1 MQTIQHAK
9 KVEEADARAQGRRR
23 EEADAK
29 APRTAGTSGR
39 TRSHE
44 ESKSSGREGVR
55 GLRAHSA
62 DDTLESQR
70 LSRENPFG
78 AHRLSQRDVLER
90 TDLRARFQQER
101 NGCAQAGALPI
112 CQARRVPC
120 PLWTWP

>member
-9 KVEEADARAQGRRR
+9 KVEEADARAQGQRR
-23 EEADAK
+23 EEREGPKD
-29 APRTAGTSGR
+29 SGR

-55 GLRAHSA
+55 GLRARSA

-90 TDLRARFQQER
+90 TGLRARFQQER
-101 NGCAQAGALPI
+101 NYRAQAGALPI

-120 PLWTWP
+120 PLWIWP